1 MSDPSLTPKQIT
13 IQLNHAY
20 SLSDLFTFDPGV
32 PPAGDSFL
40 GAVANFYAD
49 PNVIFSGTEL
59 SVGGNFYR
67 YGITGV
73 TDFVGQISGDFGSAT
88 ITFTAPTS
96 LSGTIQWDD
105 SIPAYPNGYVF
116 VDFVSYSLSFSS
128 PLFTTHADSVNFNN
142 LTSDQQAA
150 IANGADTTNGLGGN
164 DEVTLNASY
173 RTFSTGS
180 KPGDSPTVTGA
191 NANFSIALG
200 AGSDVV
206 DLTGNGAS
214 NVVGG
219 SGNQSIT
226 ITGDGDNGV
235 TAGSGNTR
243 INITGNGSNSVVAGT
258 GTDTINIF
266 GDGFT
271 NISGTTGT
279 YNINLGG
286 KGDDDITINGNGKN
300 TITGNAGSD
309 TIQINGDGDNKITA
323 GGGTVSVII
332 HGNGNNTVDA
342 STATSANSIT
352 ITGTGV
358 EKITGGNAGNNISTG
373 AGNDFLKGGAGSDT
387 FAGVGLTS
395 SAAQAGN
402 DEINGASYT
411 NLNSTDIVTFANSR
425 ATYDIKFKPTLSLS
439 DGSSSVGFGAIVSP
453 INASN
458 KDTIINWNKLQF
470 TDKTILES
478 DLYHASAVA
487 YGLWSLA
494 DAFEQL
500 RSYIGLSNNISDPKL
515 KAIGAWFDYVDGVIG
530 GLAQVATESDSDFKS
545 AIKVTLAQAAN
556 AATAPIISQ
565 AKSVLESAVDKLPM
579 PDSWKATAK
588 ASIETGATDL
598 TADVSLATVALVD
611 RVAQYKNNLSSINW
625 SAQWQQ
631 WMDDVKARIGDTY
644 KLFDPGDPQQEW
656 DDPHLPTPQAPT
668 LPPSDPVIVN
678 PLTLNIPATHGQS
691 FSLSSLFLASNVAG
705 HSISQYDVWDTGA
718 GGAYMSLNGQ
728 KLASQTDNLLTPA
741 QLVVALYQSGSGNTD
756 TLFLRASDGS
766 FWSSWAKV
774 TVTFPIDNAP
784 VATAPNITAMHGQ
797 ASVAASSLFTVSDAD
812 GDTITQYA
820 LWDTNGNGHWIV
832 NGAAQAAN
840 AEVDITAAQLA
851 QTSYQFG
858 SAADQLWVRAYD
870 GILWG
875 AWVPFTAT
883 PYANHPPMVVASDVA
898 ATHNQNIAA
907 SGLFTAT
914 DVDGDTIANY
924 QLWDSTTDPSSGHWV
939 VGGVS
944 QGSNV
949 AIDVSAAQLATTT
962 FQSGSGSDDLWVRAN
977 DGTLWGAWKEFHVN
991 APIDNAPV
999 VNASDVNAIHGQN
1012 IAAGTL
1018 FTASD
1023 ADHDAI
1029 TGYQFWDSTADSASG
1044 HFVVAGAA
1052 QPSNQSIDVSA
1063 AQLANASFQS
1073 GSGSDDLWVRAFDGT
1088 KWSSWKEF
1096 HVNAPLDNPP
1106 VVTAADFTAT
1116 HNQNVAAS
1124 ALLSASDADGDTV
1137 TNYQLW
1143 DSTTD
1148 PSSGHW
1154 VVGGVA
1160 QAANVAIGVTS
1171 AQLSTTTFQSGSG
1184 ADDLWARAYDGFA
1197 WGPWK
1202 EFHVNAPLDRAP
1214 VVTAPDYHAAP
1225 SQSIA
1230 ASSLFSVSDPD
1241 GDSITQYQF
1250 WDSTASVSSGHWAI
1264 SGTVQPVNTAINV
1277 NAAQL
1282 AATSFQ
1288 SGTVS
1293 DDLWVRASDGV
1304 SWSTW
1309 QEFHVL
1315 V

>member
-1 MSDPSLTPKQIT
+1 MSWNYSVQLSDPSNAGGSADPILIYDIEQALGVWSQYILGTGTLVVALNVAATQEGREAGGPTSSAYTGTTAQGLSVYESSALYELTTGHHVSGTTSDIT
-13 IQLNHAY
+13 ITIDPGYFKYL
-20 SLSDLFTFDPGV
+20 DLASGLTYGSQVPSNEYNPIVVFLHELMHGFGMSGWYNQSGALPGNYESTFDT
-32 PPAGDSFL
+32 FL
-40 GAVANFYAD
+40 SKTA
-49 PNVIFSGTEL
+49 SGQ
-59 SVGGNFYR
+59 VYF
-67 YGITGV
+67 
-73 TDFVGQISGDFGSAT
+73 
-88 ITFTAPTS
+88 
-96 LSGTIQWDD
+96 
-105 SIPAYPNGYVF
+105 
-116 VDFVSYSLSFSS
+116 
-128 PLFTTHADSVNFNN
+128 
-142 LTSDQQAA
+142 
-150 IANGADTTNGLGGN
+150 
-164 DEVTLNASY
+164 
-173 RTFSTGS
+173 
-180 KPGDSPTVTGA
+180 TGA
-191 NANFSIALG
+191 NAEAAYGGPVPITSNST
-200 AGSDVV
+200 AGE
-206 DLTGNGAS
+206 NYYHF
-214 NVVGG
+214 
-219 SGNQSIT
+219 GNQQSDLNAT
-226 ITGDGDNGV
+226 PSTVQDPLTLDLMNGIV
-235 TAGSGNTR
+235 FYYDYQYA
-243 INITGNGSNSVVAGT
+243 
-258 GTDTINIF
+258 
-266 GDGFT
+266 
-271 NISGTTGT
+271 ISALDLGVLKDIG
-279 YNINLGG
+279 YNI
-286 KGDDDITINGNGKN
+286 
-300 TITGNAGSD
+300 
-309 TIQINGDGDNKITA
+309 
-323 GGGTVSVII
+323 
-332 HGNGNNTVDA
+332 
-342 STATSANSIT
+342 
-352 ITGTGV
+352 
-358 EKITGGNAGNNISTG
+358 
-373 AGNDFLKGGAGSDT
+373 
-387 FAGVGLTS
+387 
-395 SAAQAGN
+395 
-402 DEINGASYT
+402 
-411 NLNSTDIVTFANSR
+411 R
-425 ATYDIKFKPTLSLS
+425 
-439 DGSSSVGFGAIVSP
+439 
-453 INASN
+453 
-458 KDTIINWNKLQF
+458 
-470 TDKTILES
+470 
-478 DLYHASAVA
+478 
-487 YGLWSLA
+487 
-494 DAFEQL
+494 
-500 RSYIGLSNNISDPKL
+500 
-515 KAIGAWFDYVDGVIG
+515 
-530 GLAQVATESDSDFKS
+530 
-545 AIKVTLAQAAN
+545 
-556 AATAPIISQ
+556 TAPIVAAHDIS
-565 AKSVLESAVDKLPM
+565 
-579 PDSWKATAK
+579 AT
-588 ASIETGATDL
+588 
-598 TADVSLATVALVD
+598 
-611 RVAQYKNNLSSINW
+611 RY
-625 SAQWQQ
+625 
-631 WMDDVKARIGDTY
+631 
-644 KLFDPGDPQQEW
+644 
-656 DDPHLPTPQAPT
+656 
-668 LPPSDPVIVN
+668 
-678 PLTLNIPATHGQS
+678 QS
-691 FSLSSLFLASNVAG
+691 F
-705 HSISQYDVWDTGA
+705 
-718 GGAYMSLNGQ
+718 
-728 KLASQTDNLLTPA
+728 
-741 QLVVALYQSGSGNTD
+741 
-756 TLFLRASDGS
+756 
-766 FWSSWAKV
+766 
-774 TVTFPIDNAP
+774 
-784 VATAPNITAMHGQ
+784 
-797 ASVAASSLFTVSDAD
+797 AASSLFTASTAAGDSITEYALWDTNGNGHWIVNGVPQATNVEIDISAAQLANTTYQAGAASDQLWIRAFDGVIWGKWQSFTVSVPTDNPPVVSASNVAAIRGETSAAATTLFSVSDAD

-820 LWDTNGNGHWIV
+820 LWDSNGNGHWVV
-832 NGAAQAAN
+832 NGAVQASN
-840 AEVDITAAQLA
+840 TEIDITAAQLA

-858 SAADQLWVRAYD
+858 SAADQLWVRAND
-870 GILWG
+870 GIVWG

-883 PYANHPPMVVASDVA
+883 PFADHAPVVGASDFA

-914 DVDGDTIANY
+914 DVDGDTITNY

-1052 QPSNQSIDVSA
+1052 QPSNRSIDVSA

-1088 KWSSWKEF
+1088 SWSSWKEF